1 MPIIVMILAYL
12 FDRVTEIMQQ
22 ILLHLLYYFIKAY
35 FYEILFVFCC
45 LLLILIL
52 ILLLILIFI
61 LILVGLLLKVENLNE
76 FERGSLKQWCEM
88 DPQCRKCSI
97 PYYKTFMLNRWVVV
111 YDRSNLISGRNP
123 IKLIYGVIKGAYIVQ
138 LL

>member
-12 FDRVTEIMQQ
+12 FDRVTEIMQE

-61 LILVGLLLKVENLNE
+61 LILVGLLLRVENLNE
-76 FERGSLKQWCEM
+76 FERGSLKH
-88 DPQCRKCSI
+88 
-97 PYYKTFMLNRWVVV
+97 
-111 YDRSNLISGRNP
+111 
-123 IKLIYGVIKGAYIVQ
+123 
-138 LL
+138 